1 MKTNQLQPISTAP
14 KDGTYILL
22 FGDSGYM
29 TTPLRCSVCRWSKWK
44 TRWDD
49 HECDAFE
56 DGGPPPTHW
65 MPLPE
70 VPDDSRK
77 ETEK

>member
-1 MKTNQLQPISTAP
+1 MLLIDVCQPVPAIYQ
-14 KDGTYILL
+14 KQI
-22 FGDSGYM
+22 
-29 TTPLRCSVCRWSKWK
+29 
-44 TRWDD
+44 D